1 MEHIS
6 TVIREALLRAVDG
19 EHTDEVM
26 NSLIDRQVAKILELL
41 ENIAENTDQ
50 YHMFVAWLNNLR
62 LKGANEWLEKGE
74 DDS

>member
-6 TVIREALLRAVDG
+6 TEIREALLRAVDG
-19 EHTDEVM
+19 EHTDEIG
-26 NSLIDRQVAKILELL
+26 SLVDRQVVEILRLL
-41 ENIAENTDQ
+41 ESIAENTDQ

-62 LKGANEWLEKGE
+62 LKGASEEKGE